1 MILNKTKGGTI
12 MAKKKMS
19 LAQKVNVLRASV
31 MGANDGIISVAGI
44 VIGVAAAT
52 SNAYSILIS
61 GLSGSLAGMIS
72 MCMGEY
78 VSVSTQK
85 DSQKM
90 AIINEKQRLSEQY
103 QHEFNYVQRKYEEQ
117 DIDPQLAHQAT
128 AELMKKDP
136 LGAVVQERYGFNPQ
150 DFTSPYAAAIAS
162 FISFPTGS
170 ILPMVAVTMAPAA
183 DRIWATMVA
192 VLIALLI
199 TGYLAAVLGKSNR
212 VKSMLRNAA
221 AGLLTMG
228 VTFLIGQL
236 FAR

>member
-1 MILNKTKGGTI
+1 

-31 MGANDGIISVAGI
+31 MGANDGIISIAGI

-52 SNAYSILIS
+52 NNPYSILIS
-61 GLSGSLAGMIS
+61 GLAGTLAGMIS

-90 AIINEKQRLSEQY
+90 ALISERQRLDSQY
-103 QHEFNYVQRKYEEQ
+103 QKEFDYVQKKYEDQ
-117 DIDPQLAHQAT
+117 DIDPQLAKQAT
-128 AELMKKDP
+128 KELMDKDA
-136 LGAVVQERYGFNPQ
+136 LSTVVQERYGFNPR

-170 ILPMVAVTMAPAA
+170 ILPMVAVTISPARV
-183 DRIWATMVA
+183 RILATVIA

-199 TGYLAAVLGKSNR
+199 TGYCAAILSNSNR
-212 VKSMLRNAA
+212 LKSSIRNAV
-221 AGLLTMG
+221 AGLLTMS
-228 VTFLIGQL
+228 VTYIIGQL
-236 FAR
+236 LAR

>member
-1 MILNKTKGGTI
+1 
-12 MAKKKMS
+12 MASKKMS
-19 LAQKVNVLRASV
+19 LAQKVNILRASV
-31 MGANDGIISVAGI
+31 MGANDGIISIAGI

-52 SNAYSILIS
+52 NNAYSILIS
-61 GLSGSLAGMIS
+61 GLSGTLAGMIS

-90 AIINEKQRLSEQY
+90 ALISERQRLDDQY
-103 QHEFNYVQRKYEEQ
+103 QEEFNYVQQKYEDQ
-117 DIDPQLAHQAT
+117 DIDPKLAKQAT
-128 AELMKKDP
+128 KELMDKDA
-136 LGAVVQERYGFNPQ
+136 LSTVVQERYGFNPK

-170 ILPMVAVTMAPAA
+170 VLPMLAVTLAPAES
-183 DRIWATMVA
+183 RILATAIA

-199 TGYLAAVLGKSNR
+199 TGYCAAILSDSNR
-212 VKSMLRNAA
+212 LKSSIRNAI

-228 VTFLIGQL
+228 VTYIIGQL
-236 FAR
+236 LAH

>member
-1 MILNKTKGGTI
+1 MT
-12 MAKKKMS
+12 KKKMS

-31 MGANDGIISVAGI
+31 MGANDGIISIAGI

-52 SNAYSILIS
+52 NNAYSILIS
-61 GLSGSLAGMIS
+61 GLSGTLAGMIS

-90 AIINEKQRLSEQY
+90 ALISERQRLDDQY
-103 QHEFNYVQRKYEEQ
+103 QEEFDYVQRKYEDQ
-117 DIDPQLAHQAT
+117 DIDPKLAKQAT
-128 AELMKKDP
+128 KELMDKDA
-136 LGAVVQERYGFNPQ
+136 LSTVVQERYGFNPKE
-150 DFTSPYAAAIAS
+150 FTSPYAAAIAS

-170 ILPMVAVTMAPAA
+170 ILPMLAVTLAPAEK
-183 DRIWATMVA
+183 RIVATAIA

-199 TGYLAAVLGKSNR
+199 TGYCAAILSNSNR
-212 VKSMLRNAA
+212 LKSSIRNAI

-228 VTFLIGQL
+228 VTYIIGQL
-236 FAR
+236 LAH

>member
-1 MILNKTKGGTI
+1 

-31 MGANDGIISVAGI
+31 MGANDGIISIAGI

-52 SNAYSILIS
+52 NNAYSILIS
-61 GLSGSLAGMIS
+61 GLSGTLAGMIS

-90 AIINEKQRLSEQY
+90 ALISERQRLDDQY
-103 QHEFNYVQRKYEEQ
+103 QQEFDYVQKKYEAQ
-117 DIDPQLAHQAT
+117 DIDPKLAKQAT
-128 AELMKKDP
+128 SELMEKDA
-136 LGAVVQERYGFNPQ
+136 LSTVVQERYGFNPNE
-150 DFTSPYAAAIAS
+150 FTSPYAAAIAS

-170 ILPMVAVTMAPAA
+170 ILPMLAVTLAPAEN
-183 DRIWATMVA
+183 RIVATAIA

-199 TGYLAAVLGKSNR
+199 TGYCAAILSKSNR
-212 VKSMLRNAA
+212 LKSSVRNAV

-228 VTFLIGQL
+228 VTFIIGQL
-236 FAR
+236 LAR